1 MCEAKWKILDEVR
14 VGSGYK
20 MRSWLGRG
28 ALWNHTG
35 DPLLPEQREEK
46 WGGASEH
53 SGVWEGPGVL
63 TKRG

>member
-46 WGGASEH
+46 WGGPLSTQG
-53 SGVWEGPGVL
+53 SG
-63 TKRG
+63 RGLGF